1 MVNDYDLDSLCSK
14 VRTSVKSLYSYSS
27 LVADLEL
34 LPSQCQKINSPE
46 LRHEF
51 FIIWNDMEL
60 INACALSEWEECG
73 RPSNNLFN
81 RIWDNK
87 YKKDAS
93 ILIDKLVLF
102 LSKIA
107 K

>member
-14 VRTSVKSLYSYSS
+14 IRTSVKSLYSYSA

-34 LPSQCQKINSPE
+34 LPSQYKKINSQE
-46 LRHEF
+46 LRNEF

-60 INACALSEWEECG
+60 INACALSEWEDCG
-73 RPSNNLFN
+73 RPSNNFFDH
-81 RIWDNK
+81 IWINK

-93 ILIDKLVLF
+93 ILIDKLILF
-102 LSKIA
+102 LSKITN
-107 K
+107 